1 MRLETFVIKT
11 LEQVNHVKVVAYRVS
26 VFFLRK
32 GRGVCV
38 WPCINHDC
46 HKLPRQPQLHDGER
60 PQLTAAFQ
68 IFSRGLVFFYLLG
81 GALTSGHRQLNR
93 GARLISALVTE
104 NRLMATK

>member
-38 WPCINHDC
+38 WPCINHDY

-60 PQLTAAFQ
+60 PQLTAALWDIVVQ
-68 IFSRGLVFFYLLG
+68 QCVQLEAEYLDFD
-81 GALTSGHRQLNR
+81 
-93 GARLISALVTE
+93 
-104 NRLMATK
+104 TKIR